1 MVINS
6 VKDRHIYLTFIFL
19 DKDVDSKIAITEN
32 TKKDELTLEL
42 DEDPATV
49 SAYAVYERNR

>member
-1 MVINS
+1 MIL
-6 VKDRHIYLTFIFL
+6 RHTTNTHQSIIFL
-19 DKDVDSKIAITEN
+19 LDKNVDNKIAITEN
-32 TKKDELTLEL
+32 TNKDELTLEL

>member
-1 MVINS
+1 MTNTHPTI
-6 VKDRHIYLTFIFL
+6 IFFL
-19 DKDVDSKIAITEN
+19 DKNIDNKIAITEN
-32 TKKDELTLEL
+32 TNKDELTLEL